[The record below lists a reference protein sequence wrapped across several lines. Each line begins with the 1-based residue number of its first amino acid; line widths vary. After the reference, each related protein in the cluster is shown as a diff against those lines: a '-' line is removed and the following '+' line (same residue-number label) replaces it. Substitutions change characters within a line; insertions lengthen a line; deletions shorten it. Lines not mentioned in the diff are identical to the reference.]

1 MLTRDKRLLR
11 ETVRFFS
18 AERQKERQKERKK
31 TKITNSTN
39 KKKLLFIG
47 DGVASSSAM
56 NKK

>member
-18 AERQKERQKERKK
+18 AERQKERKK